1 MKPRF
6 QAFLSG
12 ALMAGLAVSCAQK
25 SSKDIALKT
34 YALDSLDGV
43 IQAGGVEIDRA
54 VKKEGTASLKIT
66 VTEPSVIPIFETG
79 DIDVEN
85 AALVY
90 QAKVRTQDAQG
101 NVYLEM
107 WCRFEGKGE
116 FFSRGLHSPL
126 KGTLGWTTQEIPFF
140 LKAGENP
147 DNVRLNIVSEGSA
160 TIWVDAVRLLKRKL
174 PEKLLPPSAP

>member
-1 MKPRF
+1 
-6 QAFLSG
+6 
-12 ALMAGLAVSCAQK
+12 MAGLAVSCAQK

-43 IQAGGVEIDRA
+43 IQASGVEIDRA
-54 VKKEGTASLKIT
+54 VKKEGAASLKIT

-79 DIDVEN
+79 DIDIEN

-101 NVYLEM
+101 SVYLEM
-107 WCRFEGKGE
+107 WCHFEGKGE
-116 FFSRGLHSPL
+116 FFSRGLQSPM
-126 KGTLGWTTQEIPFF
+126 KGTLGWTSQETPFF

-147 DNVRLNIVSEGSA
+147 DNVKLNIISEGTGA
-160 TIWVDAVRLLKRKL
+160 IWVDDIRLLKRK
-174 PEKLLPPSAP
+174 PAE